1 MRTLIREIIGAFIVV
16 EGWHLF
22 LGIEVFSL

>member
-22 LGIEVFSL
+22 LDVQVFSL